1 MAAFLLMLL
10 LLLSYEQKTNLRN
23 IWGCFGHSSVD
34 N

>member
-10 LLLSYEQKTNLRN
+10 LLLSYKQKTNFKN
-23 IWGCFGHSSVD
+23 IWGCFGFSSVD

>member
-10 LLLSYEQKTNLRN
+10 LPLSYEQKTNFLN
-23 IWGCFGHSSVD
+23 IWGCFGYSSVD